1 MGIICIK
8 NHLVLDLPFSFM
20 FHLLLRL
27 LYGLAALEED
37 AVDADLCASLGLDL
51 CDL

>member
-1 MGIICIK
+1 VLKILILRLILFFYV
-8 NHLVLDLPFSFM
+8 HLPLQ
-20 FHLLLRL
+20 L

-37 AVDADLCASLGLDL
+37 AVGANLGAISGLDP